1 MANKFGYASSKLLQF
16 SKGYLNRT
24 SVRPKTSFSAR
35 NWIPGRPKLLALGA
49 LTAGMGALLYAL
61 DASVDASNDCVHPPK
76 QLWSHKGLLS
86 ALDREAVRRGYQVY
100 KEVCSSCHSL
110 QYIAYRNL
118 ADNCMTEA
126 EAKAEAEQVMVKD
139 GPDENGEYFERP
151 GKLSDYLP
159 SPYPNEEAARSAN
172 NGAYPPDLSYI
183 VSARKG
189 GEDYI
194 FALLTGY
201 CDPPAGFGLRDGQY
215 FNPYFSGGA
224 ISMGQVINN
233 EVVTYA
239 DDEVA
244 PSGSQ
249 IAKDVVTFLKWTSEP
264 ESDERKLLLIKV
276 VLISSF
282 LIGISYYIK
291 RHKWSSLKSR
301 KIFFVPEVT
310 GNGNGQSK
318 GKGQGNGS
326 AKTDEG
332 CPKFEHKKSEGNG
345 KNKDGDGKA
354 N

>member
-1 MANKFGYASSKLLQF
+1 MANKFGHAISKLMQL
-16 SKGYLNRT
+16 SKGYLKR
-24 SVRPKTSFSAR
+24 SPVRPKSRFSAP
-35 NWIPGRPKLLALGA
+35 NWIPGRSKWLAFGA
-49 LTAGMGALLYAL
+49 LTGGLGALLYAL
-61 DASVDASNDCVHPPK
+61 DASVDASHDCVHPPK
-76 QLWSHKGLLS
+76 QFWNHKGLLS
-86 ALDREAVRRGYQVY
+86 ALDKEAVRRGYQVY

-118 ADNCMTEA
+118 VNNCMTEA
-126 EAKAEAEQVMVKD
+126 EAKAQAEQVMVKD

-159 SPYPNEEAARSAN
+159 SPYPNEDAARSAN

-201 CDPPAGFGLRDGQY
+201 CDPPAGFVLRDGQY

-239 DDEVA
+239 DEEVA

-264 ESDERKLLLIKV
+264 ESDERKLLLIRV
-276 VLISSF
+276 FLICSF
-282 LIGISYYIK
+282 LIGLSYYIK
-291 RHKWSSLKSR
+291 RHKWSALKSR
-301 KIFFVPEVT
+301 KIFYVPEVNGN

-318 GKGQGNGS
+318 GNGHGNAK
-326 AKTDEG
+326 AKTDEA
-332 CPKFEHKKSEGNG
+332 CPKHEHNKK
-345 KNKDGDGKA
+345 K
-354 N
+354 